1 MFAACAFATMA
12 FAQYAAV
19 VFQLQPGGESSTGD
33 SRFRERYR
41 GRPGA

>member
-1 MFAACAFATMA
+1 MFAACAFATIA

-19 VFQLQPGGESSTGD
+19 LFLPSGESSTGS

-41 GRPGA
+41 GRTSA